1 MNTRNH
7 AQTEVLSDK
16 ELNAVTGGKDRV
28 QVTKE
33 QYEQILEVKFM
44 FASLKK

>member
-1 MNTRNH
+1 MNTHN
-7 AQTEVLSDK
+7 AQIEVLSD
-16 ELNAVTGGKDRV
+16 EQLNAVTGGKKERV
-28 QVTKE
+28 EVTKE

>member
-1 MNTRNH
+1 MNTQN
-7 AQTEVLSDK
+7 AQIDALSDQ
-16 ELNAVTGGKDRV
+16 ELNTVTGGKKERV

-44 FASLKK
+44 FASLKT

>member
-1 MNTRNH
+1 MNTRN
-7 AQTEVLSDK
+7 AQIDALSD
-16 ELNAVTGGKDRV
+16 EALNAVTGGKKERV
-28 QVTKE
+28 EVTKE

>member
-1 MNTRNH
+1 MKIQN
-7 AQTEVLSDK
+7 AKTEMLSDK
-16 ELNAVTGGKDRV
+16 ELAAVSGGKDRV